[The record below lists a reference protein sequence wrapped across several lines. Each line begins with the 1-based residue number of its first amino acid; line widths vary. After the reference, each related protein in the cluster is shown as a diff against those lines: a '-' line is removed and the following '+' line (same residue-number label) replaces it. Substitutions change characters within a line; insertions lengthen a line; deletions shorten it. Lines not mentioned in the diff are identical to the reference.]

1 MLATPA
7 VFVSPKA
14 TRIARAVVQGQPIF
28 FTIANK
34 RDRIQGRQMRGSFYE
49 PAELQII
56 SEHFPQG
63 GVFCD
68 AGANVGNHSLYALK
82 YLGASSG
89 HSVRTEPD
97 CL

>member
-1 MLATPA
+1 MLAAPD
-7 VFVSPKA
+7 VFLSPKA
-14 TRIARAVVQGQPIF
+14 TRIARTVVQGQPVF

-56 SEHFPQG
+56 AGHFPHG

-68 AGANVGNHSLYALK
+68 AGANAATIALCAEVPWGRSRAG
-82 YLGASSG
+82 L
-89 HSVRTEPD
+89 
-97 CL
+97 